1 VSLKSLITGKPVR
14 YSHSSHEKFDGCQR
28 SWAFYKIAGLRD
40 ESGQAA
46 KEGGYIHE
54 VLEMYLGGDDP
65 EEHEGYAR
73 WWPAIEAILP
83 HLPEPGTVDVEHEV
97 ILKDIDGTGMDMV
110 GYLDWYTAGRVS
122 DLKTKS
128 NLDYALTPKQLAEFN
143 QPNVYAYAL
152 AQRGDAP
159 KTWTFEHVY
168 TLRNPLS
175 YDTKGEEFL
184 IEGFPTVVE
193 RDHTDVV
200 EHWETN
206 VLPVVHK
213 MADIARTTAT
223 VEDIN
228 RLPYNTRYCKKYG
241 RLCPAAK
248 AELCTAYANKNAPL
262 YNEYEDHDTITAEPV
277 PAKETPMNRD
287 LKSILGK
294 YNKNRSAAPAPAK
307 PAPKP
312 PSNNED
318 RAAVLRKS
326 IDPLIQATGSIPMV
340 TLNALLSAHNGITP
354 EDLGLALDGDT
365 YYPAEAVEAAEPE
378 PTPDDPRDVE
388 EAANASRNLYLGLDF
403 LELREVF
410 PNGVPDGFYAE
421 HNLGRAYGLVVDIA
435 HKSMSPA
442 QLYEAYDREDT
453 WADVLARLEAA
464 QAAEA
469 PAPQTKEQ
477 TPEEAVLAAAA
488 RYLEEQGYV
497 TEEQLKDAWRDTGL
511 KRVRSTRIGD
521 IQRQLMDMGCVMH
534 DSRVWTAD
542 ALEAELAESVE
553 ASGEGE
559 ASTNETETQSVGGE
573 ADAPT
578 EEVSS
583 FTPSS
588 VYYMT
593 AEDAYHRGL
602 KDGANSPGAY
612 ERGFDD
618 GVATEREEG
627 GTPGRFIC
635 IGCDMVGMATTP
647 FATFIA
653 PFTERACHEYG
664 VEHYK
669 LIEFGK
675 GPGAVAAVL
684 RATIRAGEVELP
696 AVIAE
701 PSRSHPLIDVI
712 RDVLV
717 TEASYV
723 VVI

>member
-152 AQRGDAP
+152 AQAGDAP

-193 RDHTDVV
+193 RDHADVV

-206 VLPVVHK
+206 VLPVVHQ

-241 RLCPAAK
+241 RLCPAAQ

-262 YNEYEDHDTITAEPV
+262 YNEYEDHDTIADTPA

-307 PAPKP
+307 SAPKP

-318 RAAVLRKS
+318 RVATLRKS

-340 TLNALLSAHNGITP
+340 TLNALLSAHDGIAP
-354 EDLGLALDGDT
+354 EDLGLVLDGDT
-365 YYPAEAVEAAEPE
+365 YYPAEAAEAAP
-378 PTPDDPRDVE
+378 PQDDPRDVE
-388 EAANASRNLYLGLDF
+388 EVANASRNLYLGLDF

-421 HNLGRAYGLVVDIA
+421 HNLCRSYGLVVDVA
-435 HKSMSPA
+435 HKSMSA
-442 QLYEAYDREDT
+442 SELYEAYDRKT
-453 WADVLARLEAA
+453 PGRTVRARLEAA

-469 PAPQTKEQ
+469 PAPQVNAQ

-497 TEEQLKDAWRDTGL
+497 TEAQIKDAWRDTGL

-521 IQRQLMDMGCVMH
+521 IQRQLLDMGCVMQ
-534 DSRVWTAD
+534 DSKVWMAD

-578 EEVSS
+578 EEASRDIPAGPPV
-583 FTPSS
+583 P
-588 VYYMT
+588 T
-593 AEDAYHRGL
+593 A
-602 KDGANSPGAY
+602 
-612 ERGFDD
+612 
-618 GVATEREEG
+618 
-627 GTPGRFIC
+627 RFLC

-653 PFTERACHEYG
+653 PLTEEACRRNG

-669 LIEFGK
+669 LIDFGK
-675 GPGAVAAVL
+675 GPGAVAAQL
-684 RATIRAGEVELP
+684 RAAIRSGEVELP

-723 VVI
+723 VVV